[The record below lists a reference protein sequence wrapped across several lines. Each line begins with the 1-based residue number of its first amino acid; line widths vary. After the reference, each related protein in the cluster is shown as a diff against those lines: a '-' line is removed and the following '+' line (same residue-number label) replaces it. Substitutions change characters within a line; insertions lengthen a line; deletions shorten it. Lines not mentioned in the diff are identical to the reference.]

1 MDKIQVAQL
10 TINAVVKQREDYA
23 NKVVALEVKV
33 AMLNEELKE
42 LKEKEPTKED
52 KKKGKK

>member
-1 MDKIQVAQL
+1 VDKIQVAQL